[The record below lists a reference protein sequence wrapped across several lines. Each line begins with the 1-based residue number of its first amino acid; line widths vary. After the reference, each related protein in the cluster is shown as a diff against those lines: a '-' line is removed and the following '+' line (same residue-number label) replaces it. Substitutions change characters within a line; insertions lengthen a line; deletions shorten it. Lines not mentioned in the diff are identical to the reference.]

1 MIGLYGPQQRKA
13 PLPNPDLPPDIQAD
27 YEEAGAILSL
37 SPRGSAALL
46 RLGIQ
51 KLCKHL
57 GGKGENINDDVALL
71 VKNGLP
77 KQVQQALDSIRV
89 IGNEAVHPGQIDLR
103 DDSQTAERLFEL
115 VNIIADVMI
124 SQPKK
129 VSEIYN
135 KLPQS
140 KIKAIEQRDSK

>member
-1 MIGLYGPQQRKA
+1 M
-13 PLPNPDLPPDIQAD
+13 
-27 YEEAGAILSL
+27 
-37 SPRGSAALL
+37 L

-57 GGKGENINDDVALL
+57 GGKGKNINEDVALL
-71 VKNGLP
+71 VKKGLP

-89 IGNEAVHPGQIDLR
+89 IGNDAVHPGQLDLR
-103 DDSQTAERLFEL
+103 DDSGTAERLFEL
-115 VNIIADVMI
+115 VNIIAGIMI
-124 SQPKK
+124 SQPKT

-140 KIKAIEQRDSK
+140 KIEAIERRDSK